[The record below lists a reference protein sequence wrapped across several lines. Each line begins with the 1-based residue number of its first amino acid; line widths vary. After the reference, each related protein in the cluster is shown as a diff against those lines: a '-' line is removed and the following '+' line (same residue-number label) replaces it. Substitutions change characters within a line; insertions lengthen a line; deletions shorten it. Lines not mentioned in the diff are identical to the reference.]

1 MLYNLFVKGGFM
13 GKILLM
19 TQEQEDKVKNYMP
32 DDDTLFRLANFFGI
46 FSDKTRIKIIT
57 ALCMHDMCVN
67 DLSVL
72 LNINQTTV
80 SHQLKILK
88 QWGAVVPKRDGKIV
102 SYKLVSDG
110 FNELM
115 MDGVNMLF

>member
-1 MLYNLFVKGGFM
+1 M

-72 LNINQTTV
+72 LDINQTTV

-88 QWGAVVPKRDGKIV
+88 QWGAVVPTREGKIV
-102 SYKLVSDG
+102 SYRLVSDG

>member
-1 MLYNLFVKGGFM
+1 M
-13 GKILLM
+13 GKVLLINS
-19 TQEQEDKVKNYMP
+19 EQADKIKNYMP
-32 DDDTLFRLANFFGI
+32 DEDTLFRLANFFGI

-57 ALCMHDMCVN
+57 ALCINEMCVN

-72 LNINQTTV
+72 LDINQTTV
-80 SHQLKILK
+80 SHQLKILR
-88 QWGAVVPKRDGKIV
+88 QWGAVKPSRDGKIV